1 MTMTAE
7 PGLAGLQARTQAEL
21 APRLMAQLQRLN
33 WDADRLAGHQAERL
47 RALLARAIQGSPF
60 HARRLGHID
69 PARLELA
76 DLPRLPTMTKAEM
89 MASFDEVATDRRLTR
104 HRVEDHLRGGGRQ
117 AALLLGDYVCLA
129 SGGSSGQRGVF
140 VQTIGEYA
148 DMAASLRRSTIA
160 RQLAAGRSPDGMV
173 IAMVA
178 AAAPLHTS
186 RFVADATGG
195 GPVQMVPVPAT
206 LPLAEAVERLN
217 AVQPAVLIGYPSR
230 LAQLAAE
237 QRAGLRIAPLSV
249 AGTSAMLTDA
259 TRTAITAGFG
269 VPVINSFACT
279 EGLAGQSEP
288 GEPVLTFATDLCI
301 AELVDARGEPVP
313 DGTPSAKV
321 LITNLHNLTQPLIRY
336 ELTDSFTARPGTGPG
351 GYLRATVQ
359 GRDDGMLRYGRVG
372 IHAHAVDAVL
382 ASSAPVIEYQVR
394 QTERGIDVAVVA
406 AGGLDQAALTA
417 ALAGA
422 LRRAGLPDP
431 GVTLRVVAAIARRP
445 DTGKARRFIPSRDDA
460 GAQGEEG

>member
-1 MTMTAE
+1 
-7 PGLAGLQARTQAEL
+7 
-21 APRLMAQLQRLN
+21 
-33 WDADRLAGHQAERL
+33 
-47 RALLARAIQGSPF
+47 
-60 HARRLGHID
+60 
-69 PARLELA
+69 
-76 DLPRLPTMTKAEM
+76 
-89 MASFDEVATDRRLTR
+89 
-104 HRVEDHLRGGGRQ
+104 
-117 AALLLGDYVCLA
+117 
-129 SGGSSGQRGVF
+129 
-140 VQTIGEYA
+140 
-148 DMAASLRRSTIA
+148 
-160 RQLAAGRSPDGMV
+160 MV

-195 GPVQMVPVPAT
+195 GPVQLVPVPAT
-206 LPLAEAVERLN
+206 IPLAEAVERLN

-237 QRAGLRIAPLSV
+237 QRACRLRIAPQSV
-249 AGTSAMLTDA
+249 AGTGEMLTDA
-259 TRTAITAGFG
+259 TRAAITGGFG

-279 EGLAGQSEP
+279 EGLVGQSEP

-336 ELTDSFTARPGTGPG
+336 ELTDSFTARPGTEPG
-351 GYLRATVQ
+351 GYLRAMVQ
-359 GRDDGMLRYGRVG
+359 GRDDGMLRYGRTG
-372 IHAHAVDAVL
+372 IHAHAIRAVL
-382 ASSAPVIEYQVR
+382 ASSAPVTEYQVR

-406 AGGLDQAALTA
+406 ARGLDQAALTA

-422 LRRAGLPDP
+422 LRRAHLPDP
-431 GVTLRVVAAIARRP
+431 EVTLRVVAAIARRP
-445 DTGKARRFIPSRDDA
+445 GTGKTRRFILSRDDA

>member
-1 MTMTAE
+1 MTTE

-33 WDADRLAGHQAERL
+33 WDADRLAGHQTDRL
-47 RALLARAIQGSPF
+47 RALLARAIGGSPF

-69 PARLELA
+69 PARFELA

-89 MASFDEVATDRRLTR
+89 MASFDEVVTDRRLTR
-104 HRVEDHLRGGGRQ
+104 RRVQDHLRGGGRQ

-148 DMAASLRRSTIA
+148 DMAASLRRNTIA

-217 AVQPAVLIGYPSR
+217 ALQPTVLIGYPSR

-237 QRAGLRIAPLSV
+237 QRAGLRIAPQSV
-249 AGTSAMLTDA
+249 AGTSEALTDA
-259 TRTAITAGFG
+259 ARAAITAGFG

-288 GEPVLTFATDLCI
+288 GEPALTFATDLCI

-313 DGTPSAKV
+313 AGTPSAKV
-321 LITNLHNLTQPLIRY
+321 LITNLYNLTQPLIRY
-336 ELTDSFTARPGTGPG
+336 EVTDSFTARPGTEPG
-351 GYLRATVQ
+351 GYLRATVE
-359 GRDDGMLRYGRVG
+359 GRDDGMLRYGRTAV
-372 IHAHAVDAVL
+372 HAYAIRAVL

-406 AGGLDQAALTA
+406 TRGLDQAALTA

-431 GVTLRVVAAIARRP
+431 EVTLRVVAAIARRP
-445 DTGKARRFIPSRDDA
+445 DTGKTRRFIPSRDDS